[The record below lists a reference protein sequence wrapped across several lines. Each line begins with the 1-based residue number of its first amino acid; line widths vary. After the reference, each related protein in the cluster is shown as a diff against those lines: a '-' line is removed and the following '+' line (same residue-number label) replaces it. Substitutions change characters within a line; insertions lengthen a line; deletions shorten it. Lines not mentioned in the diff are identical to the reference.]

1 MNTTMKKVKARDELI
16 RFAEEDT
23 QQKFQNLSSV
33 QQSHELTR
41 FYVKQIH
48 NRTKTEISDDE
59 LDLAI
64 VDGASDLGCDLIYRD
79 DNHVLIVQSKYRSQ
93 NSREKSE
100 DISHF
105 QSVFK
110 RLIDPDLKANGQVL
124 DQIAN
129 IDWASDQFT
138 LVFISLG
145 NLDNQAGAIAS
156 RQPHYPAEIPD
167 LEMRCDWH
175 YLDEQRLNEEYR
187 SAIAYERGPSDKTV
201 TLFPEGDRGSRG
213 TSSIIS
219 LDAGQYRSVIMALD
233 AKQIVNAYR
242 HLGGESIFSLNIRNF
257 IGNTITNKRIVKTAT
272 EAPTSF
278 FLFNNGI
285 SCLCTALSDKK
296 DRVEVTGLQ
305 VINGAQTV
313 KALVNVS
320 RGPRTPPEW
329 NETPPIVLVR
339 ITEIPG
345 GYGPAGQMREQITQF
360 NNTQNVIKIS
370 DFRSNDPV
378 QMGLKEQFSKIRYRG
393 KQVDYQPKRPS
404 LLTMVA
410 SIGIGTLGP
419 QPNQTK

>member
-1 MNTTMKKVKARDELI
+1 LQEKSGLMNTTMKKVKARDELI

-64 VDGASDLGCDLIYRD
+64 VDGPSDLGCDLIYRD

-93 NSREKSE
+93 NSREKPE

-257 IGNTITNKRIVKTAT
+257 IGNTITNKRIVKRQQKRRPRSFCSTTVSLASVRHLAT
-272 EAPTSF
+272 
-278 FLFNNGI
+278 
-285 SCLCTALSDKK
+285 
-296 DRVEVTGLQ
+296 R
-305 VINGAQTV
+305 
-313 KALVNVS
+313 
-320 RGPRTPPEW
+320 
-329 NETPPIVLVR
+329 R
-339 ITEIPG
+339 IEL
-345 GYGPAGQMREQITQF
+345 R
-360 NNTQNVIKIS
+360 
-370 DFRSNDPV
+370 
-378 QMGLKEQFSKIRYRG
+378 
-393 KQVDYQPKRPS
+393 
-404 LLTMVA
+404 
-410 SIGIGTLGP
+410 
-419 QPNQTK
+419 